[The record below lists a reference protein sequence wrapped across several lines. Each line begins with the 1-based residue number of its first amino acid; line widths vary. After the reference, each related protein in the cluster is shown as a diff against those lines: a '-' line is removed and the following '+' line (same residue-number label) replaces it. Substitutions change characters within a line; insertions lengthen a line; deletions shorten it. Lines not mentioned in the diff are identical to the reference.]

1 MYSIASYGSMI
12 TDVTRMTAY
21 VQALRQA
28 VTPGC
33 VVVDIG
39 TGTGI
44 FALLACQFGA
54 GKVYALEPA
63 DVIHVACE
71 SAAANGYAER
81 IECIQQ
87 LSTHVTL
94 PKRADV
100 IIADLHGWLPLYQY
114 SIPSLIDARQR
125 LLAPDGVL
133 IPQQETLWAA
143 VVEAPDLY
151 REYTAPWRENTYSL
165 DMRAAEQLV
174 LNTWGEGRVK
184 PDQLLVEPHCWAT
197 LDYATVESPNY
208 SAEVTW
214 QVARAGIGHG
224 LNIWF
229 DTRLGE
235 GVGFSNAPGASA
247 PCVVYG
253 SAFFPW
259 TTPVSLDKGDEVCVT
274 LQTHL
279 VDGDY
284 VWGWDTRV
292 FQHGMPRHIKANFK
306 QSTFLGVP
314 LGLSQVRKREMTHIA
329 QLTPQAQVTRRV
341 LDLMDGQT
349 ALGDIARIV
358 YEQFPDQFRS
368 WQEALDRVGEISG
381 KYCQ

>member
-1 MYSIASYGSMI
+1 MYSIANYGSMI
-12 TDVTRMTAY
+12 RDATRMSAY
-21 VQALRQA
+21 VEALRQA

-33 VVVDIG
+33 VVLDIG

-54 GKVYALEPA
+54 GKVYALESD
-63 DVIHVACE
+63 DVISVARE

-87 LSTHVTL
+87 LSTQVRL
-94 PKRADV
+94 PERADV
-100 IIADLHGWLPLYQY
+100 IVADLHGWLPLYHN

-143 VVEAPDLY
+143 VVEAPNLY
-151 REYTAPWRENTYSL
+151 REYTAPWHDNAYGL

-184 PDQLLVEPHCWAT
+184 PDQLLVEPRCWAT

-214 QVARAGIGHG
+214 QATRAGIGHG

-235 GVGFSNAPGASA
+235 GAGFSNAPGASE
-247 PCVVYG
+247 PCAVYG

-259 TTPVSLDKGDEVCVT
+259 TTPVSLEKGDQVCVT
-274 LQTHL
+274 LQAHL
-279 VDGDY
+279 VGGDY

-292 FQHGMPRHIKANFK
+292 LQHGMHSHIKADFK
-306 QSTFLGVP
+306 QSTFFGVP
-314 LGLSQVRKREMTHIA
+314 LALNQIRKREAQHVA
-329 QLTPQAQVTRRV
+329 QLNQDGQITRYV

-349 ALGDIARIV
+349 ALGDIARIIQ
-358 YEQFPDQFRS
+358 EQFPDQFRS
-368 WQEALDRVGEISG
+368 RQDALNRVGEISG
-381 KYCQ
+381 KYSQ